1 MLLGS
6 GCTTDSHSPYAY
18 RGLDMGG
25 FLWEG

>member
-6 GCTTDSHSPYAY
+6 GCTTDTHSPYAY

-25 FLWEG
+25 FSWEG